1 VTVVLPQHVPQS
13 GEATATGGDPDT
25 DPDRRRRRP
34 RPPAGRRRSL
44 LPYLLIAPAVVIIAV
59 VLGYPLYRLAVMS
72 TQEFGLPQQFGA
84 PPVPVGL
91 DNFRQILSDPYFWTV
106 VLRTL
111 VFCVVNVALTMVL
124 GLLVALLL
132 HSLGRGMRT
141 FVSVALLLVWAM
153 PALTAT
159 VVWQWVFDAQYGL
172 VNWLLTE
179 LGGDYLG
186 HSWLSNPLTF
196 FAVATIVVV
205 WMGIPFVAFT
215 LHAGMTQI
223 PEATVEAAA
232 VDGAG
237 PWQRFRDVT
246 LPALKPLL
254 LILAA
259 LSTLWDIR
267 VFTQIY
273 VLQQAGGIS
282 RETNLLGVFAYR
294 ISIGQNRFDIGAAV
308 AIVMVVITL
317 VLTIVYLRQMV
328 RQEDL

>member
-1 VTVVLPQHVPQS
+1 MTVVLPEPLTS
-13 GEATATGGDPDT
+13 TGEATATGG
-25 DPDRRRRRP
+25 PDRAKRRRP
-34 RPPAGRRRSL
+34 GRRRSR
-44 LPYLLIAPAVVIIAV
+44 LPYILILPAVAIIAF
-59 VLGYPLYRLAVMS
+59 VLGYPLYRLGVMS
-72 TQEFGLPQQFGA
+72 TQKFGLPQQFGT
-84 PPVPVGL
+84 PPESVGL
-91 DNFRQILSDPYFWTV
+91 ANFRQILSDSYFWTV

-111 VFCVVNVALTMVL
+111 IFCVVNVALTMVL

-141 FVSVALLLVWAM
+141 LVSVALLLAWAM

-172 VNWLLTE
+172 VNWLFSE
-179 LGGDYLG
+179 LGGDFEG
-186 HSWLSNPLTF
+186 HSWLSNPLSF

-215 LHAGMTQI
+215 LHAGMTQV
-223 PEATVEAAA
+223 PQAAVEAAA

-237 PWQRFRDVT
+237 AWQRFRDVT
-246 LPALKPLL
+246 VPALKPLL

-259 LSTLWDIR
+259 LSTLWDLR

-282 RETNLLGVFAYR
+282 RETNLLGVWTYR
-294 ISIGQNRFDIGAAV
+294 VAIGQNRYDIGAAT
-308 AIVMVVITL
+308 AIVMVAITL
-317 VLTIVYLRQMV
+317 TLTVFYLRQMV
-328 RQEDL
+328 RQEEI